1 MSTRT
6 LILNEVDPKDPA
18 GDKFYSM
25 NWAPYLNT
33 GATVISSTWD
43 TRLTTSNTSVLAS
56 GTETVVKL
64 AGGVHGQDYTV
75 KNTVT
80 TSDGEV
86 IPAAGVVRI
95 RRATAP
101 YEA

>member
-1 MSTRT
+1 MSRT
-6 LILNEVDPKDPA
+6 LILNRVDPKDPA
-18 GDKFYSM
+18 GDAFYSM
-25 NWAPYLNT
+25 DWAAYLNT
-33 GATVISSTWD
+33 SATILTSTWS
-43 TRLTTSNTSVLAS
+43 TLLTTSNDSVLAS

-80 TSDGEV
+80 TSDGETIV
-86 IPAAGVVRI
+86 AAGVVQI

-101 YEA
+101 YES